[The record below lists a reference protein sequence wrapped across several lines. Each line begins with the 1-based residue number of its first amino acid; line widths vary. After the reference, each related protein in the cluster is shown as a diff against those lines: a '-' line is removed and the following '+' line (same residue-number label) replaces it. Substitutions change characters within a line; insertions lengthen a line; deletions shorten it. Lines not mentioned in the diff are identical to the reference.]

1 MKRFLLVLAA
11 IAILTLPVCASSQ
24 IEKALALIETFASG
38 DTEMAGSLLAEDYI

>member
-1 MKRFLLVLAA
+1 MAA